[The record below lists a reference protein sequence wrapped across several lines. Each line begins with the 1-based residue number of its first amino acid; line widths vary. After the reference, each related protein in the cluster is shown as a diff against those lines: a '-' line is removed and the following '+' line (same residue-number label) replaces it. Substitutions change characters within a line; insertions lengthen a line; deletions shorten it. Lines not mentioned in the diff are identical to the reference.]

1 MVPVSKPFDV
11 AILGGGP
18 GGYVAAIKAAALGL
32 TVVLIE
38 NQSVGGTCLHRGCI
52 PTKAL
57 VASASTLRTVQRADL
72 FGIHVE
78 NISWDYK
85 KMHERTN
92 SIVMGI
98 HESLKG
104 LLASYKNI
112 TIIHGF
118 GSFISP
124 REIKIQ
130 KNQGSGEIIS
140 AKSII
145 IATGSSPVDLPFA
158 PCDHKKIFNSTSI
171 LTISK
176 LPKSMVIIGG
186 GYIGCEFANL
196 FTLLGVKITLV
207 EAAHSIISQQGKVLS
222 TALADAMQKH
232 GTQILTNAV
241 VQSITPH
248 GRQVVTTLTNGEKI
262 TTDIALVAVGRSVN
276 TKGLGLQSIALPVHD
291 RGYIDTNDKMETNVP
306 GVFAIGD
313 VTGKSMLAHV
323 ASHQGMIAAINI
335 SGTEA
340 IMHYNAI
347 PSIIFTHPE
356 IAMVGLTEEQAIAN
370 GLAVVT
376 GKFPFGALGKSHA
389 ISETEGFSLI
399 VADAKT
405 KQILGAQIIGYSA
418 SSLIAEMTVA
428 IANELTLECIADTI
442 HAHPTLPEATFEASL
457 VALGMPLHLP
467 QKKRA

>member
-1 MVPVSKPFDV
+1 MSKPFDV

-18 GGYVAAIKAAALGL
+18 GGYVAAIKAAALDL
-32 TVVLIE
+32 RVVLIE

-57 VASASTLRTVQRADL
+57 VACASTLHTVQRADL

-85 KMHERTN
+85 KMHTRTN
-92 SIVMGI
+92 SIVSGI

-104 LLASYKNI
+104 LLASYSNI
-112 TIIHGF
+112 TIIYGF

-158 PCDHKKIFNSTSI
+158 TCDHKKIFNSTSI

-186 GYIGCEFANL
+186 GYIGCEFASL

-207 EAAHSIISQQGKVLS
+207 ESMDSIISQQGKVLS
-222 TALADAMQKH
+222 QGLTDAMKKY
-232 GTQILTNAV
+232 GTNILTNSV
-241 VQSITPH
+241 VQSIQPH
-248 GRQVVTTLTNGEKI
+248 ENHVITTLTNGEKI
-262 TTDIALVAVGRSVN
+262 TTDIALVAIGRSVN
-276 TKGLGLQSIALPVHD
+276 TKGLALQSIALNVTS
-291 RGYIDTNDKMETNVP
+291 RGHIDVNHKMETNVP
-306 GVFAIGD
+306 NIFAIGD

-323 ASHQGMIAAINI
+323 ASHQGMVAAINI
-335 SGTEA
+335 SGGEA
-340 IMHYNAI
+340 TMHYNAI
-347 PSIIFTHPE
+347 PSIIFCHPE

-370 GLAVVT
+370 GYTIVT
-376 GKFPFGALGKSHA
+376 GKFPFQALGKSHT
-389 ISETEGFSLI
+389 ISETAGFTFI

-405 KQILGAQIIGYSA
+405 KQILGAQIIGYQA
-418 SSLIAEMTVA
+418 SILIAEMAIA

-457 VALGMPLHLP
+457 VALDMPLHLP
-467 QKKRA
+467 QKKRV

>member
-1 MVPVSKPFDV
+1 MIPVSKSFDV

-32 TVVLIE
+32 RVVLIE

-57 VASASTLRTVQRADL
+57 VASASILRTVQRADL

-85 KMHERTN
+85 KIHARTN
-92 SIVMGI
+92 SIVTGI

-104 LLASYKNI
+104 LLQSYSNI
-112 TIIHGF
+112 TIIYGF

-130 KNQGSGEIIS
+130 KNEGSGEIIS

-145 IATGSSPVDLPFA
+145 IATGSSPIDLPFA

-171 LTISK
+171 LAISK

-196 FTLLGVKITLV
+196 FTLLGVKITLI
-207 EAAHSIISQQGKVLS
+207 EATDSIISQQGKVLS
-222 TALADAMQKH
+222 LALTNAMQKH

-241 VQSITPH
+241 VQSIVPH
-248 GRQVVTTLTNGEKI
+248 EKHVITTLTSGEKI

-276 TKGLGLQSIALPVHD
+276 TKGLGLQSIALSVND
-291 RGYIDTNDKMETNVP
+291 RGYIDTNDRMETNVP
-306 GVFAIGD
+306 RVFAIGD

-335 SGTEA
+335 SGGEA

-370 GLAVVT
+370 GHTVVT
-376 GKFPFGALGKSHA
+376 GKFPFGALGKSHT

-405 KQILGAQIIGYSA
+405 KQILGAQIIGYQA

-457 VALGMPLHLP
+457 AALGMPLHLP
-467 QKKRA
+467 QKRRV